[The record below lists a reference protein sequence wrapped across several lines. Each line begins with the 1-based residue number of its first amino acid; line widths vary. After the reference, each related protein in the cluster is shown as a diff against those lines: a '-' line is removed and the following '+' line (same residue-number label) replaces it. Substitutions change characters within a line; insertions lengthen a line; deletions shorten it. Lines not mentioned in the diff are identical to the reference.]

1 MEIRSLFFLFLLTQ
15 NFRLM
20 QTNFRTYAPIVR
32 EVNNYSL
39 HIYIYIC
46 VYDRQTRIDNITLI
60 LIERVV

>member
-39 HIYIYIC
+39 HISIYIC
-46 VYDRQTRIDNITLI
+46 VYNRQTRIDNITLI